1 MEDRW
6 VDAANHLT
14 EHAKQGRLRLAY
26 GEDEL
31 CLDDFSPNDLVNA
44 FLSTHCDVAIELP
57 SLADKLWHPLLE
69 LEEQLRRQLRRRSR
83 KSSIHNETTTA
94 RLLWYNWFFVISFIT
109 FVEPQRRWGEGS
121 GSRPARAA
129 RVANSTMDRA
139 RCLYGIRGFC
149 LYQDWSAVQTLLS
162 KPAEH
167 HAKSSSIAQRALQFF
182 DECHFSAAKLDGPVF
197 CPVFLI
203 AQATKAPSV
212 IGSVLLHVERLLI
225 LWARF
230 DLVCERIGLES
241 LAELARGMEEPRILD
256 ECTGNSHNGVF
267 GGLWTCEEEAAQ
279 CGNALMKD
287 GKSAHL
293 DALLSSETTEASLVT
308 DEMALGT
315 VGHCGVLPSY
325 DSFLQFDP
333 WSAGHVTDGC
343 SSSLSYDELLQL
355 QLFRL

>member
-1 MEDRW
+1 MEDKW

-31 CLDDFSPNDLVNA
+31 CLDDIFPSDLVIA

-83 KSSIHNETTTA
+83 NSSIPNETTTA
-94 RLLWYNWFFVISFIT
+94 RLLWYNWFFVISFIP

-129 RVANSTMDRA
+129 RVANSTTDCA

-149 LYQDWSAVQTLLS
+149 LYQGWTVQTLLS

-182 DECHFSAAKLDGPVF
+182 DECHLSAAKLDGPVF

-256 ECTGNSHNGVF
+256 ECTGNYMAVPTPVMERILAG
-267 GGLWTCEEEAAQ
+267 
-279 CGNALMKD
+279 ALRAVPL
-287 GKSAHL
+287 GEYH
-293 DALLSSETTEASLVT
+293 T
-308 DEMALGT
+308 DPLYMAG
-315 VGHCGVLPSY
+315 
-325 DSFLQFDP
+325 
-333 WSAGHVTDGC
+333 
-343 SSSLSYDELLQL
+343 
-355 QLFRL
+355 